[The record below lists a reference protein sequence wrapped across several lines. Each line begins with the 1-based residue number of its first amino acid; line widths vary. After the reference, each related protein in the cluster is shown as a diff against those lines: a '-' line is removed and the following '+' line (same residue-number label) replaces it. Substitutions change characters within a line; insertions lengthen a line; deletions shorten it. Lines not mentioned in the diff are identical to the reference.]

1 VSLFTSRNIKD
12 NSLKLSVV
20 TKDKISE
27 MNLDLSEINAP
38 DKILLH
44 RQTGEVIYSDYLG
57 AILRANKLKNSVDK
71 INNQLRQ
78 EKAENKSR
86 QQQIKKLQMDLI
98 NKDGDEATKLLK
110 EKEDMILKLRRKL
123 KIPDTVLIQ
132 GAELTVLEK
141 EKEELANEV
150 NDVTAK
156 MLKLFD
162 EKDHWEKERIIL
174 EEKLAAARKQL
185 AENNQQQA
193 QTSSEE
199 GKTGVDRISQAMSQ
213 ISLKDNEI
221 KLLKTEV
228 QNLKEENEAKEKEIK
243 TLQAKIQELSNN
255 NKGLAA
261 HVTGQAAMQGC
272 KHLVWD
278 QIIKEVDKLRP
289 YLDYIRVK
297 EKVAKDALNSC
308 QAIRESLN
316 RKPKEIAQ
324 RAITFLNGLT
334 DADLTTMNITNR
346 ISVITWA
353 RRILGKYSHV
363 ENVEVKAGEI
373 REEAIKFKKQFEKLV
388 NKGLPAFWNEQN
400 ELIPQAEYKR
410 LLFDIRMDHK
420 NFQQLDHMLT
430 GKILMEKM
438 SGEFEMLNMVISTCR
453 NLLPVSYAGHIE
465 MRVLVK
471 EMTNY
476 DLPTA
481 DQWNFVE
488 KYGRIRYSV
497 HT

>member
-1 VSLFTSRNIKD
+1 
-12 NSLKLSVV
+12 
-20 TKDKISE
+20 
-27 MNLDLSEINAP
+27 
-38 DKILLH
+38 
-44 RQTGEVIYSDYLG
+44 
-57 AILRANKLKNSVDK
+57 
-71 INNQLRQ
+71 
-78 EKAENKSR
+78 
-86 QQQIKKLQMDLI
+86 
-98 NKDGDEATKLLK
+98 
-110 EKEDMILKLRRKL
+110 
-123 KIPDTVLIQ
+123 
-132 GAELTVLEK
+132 
-141 EKEELANEV
+141 
-150 NDVTAK
+150 
-156 MLKLFD
+156 
-162 EKDHWEKERIIL
+162 
-174 EEKLAAARKQL
+174 
-185 AENNQQQA
+185 
-193 QTSSEE
+193 
-199 GKTGVDRISQAMSQ
+199 
-213 ISLKDNEI
+213 
-221 KLLKTEV
+221 
-228 QNLKEENEAKEKEIK
+228 LKEENEAKEKEIK
-243 TLQAKIQELSNN
+243 TLQAKNQELSSN
-255 NKGLAA
+255 NKGLAG

-272 KHLVWD
+272 KHMVWD

-297 EKVAKDALNSC
+297 EKVVKDAFNSC

-334 DADLTTMNITNR
+334 DADLTAMNITNR

-373 REEAIKFKKQFEKLV
+373 REEVIKFKKQFEKLV
-388 NKGLPAFWNEQN
+388 NKGFPAFWNEQN

-410 LLFDIRMDHK
+410 LLFDIRMDHR

-438 SGEFEMLNMVISTCR
+438 SGEFEMLNMVISTCG
-453 NLLPVSYAGHIE
+453 NLFPVSYAGHIE

-488 KYGRIRYSV
+488 KYGRTRYSV